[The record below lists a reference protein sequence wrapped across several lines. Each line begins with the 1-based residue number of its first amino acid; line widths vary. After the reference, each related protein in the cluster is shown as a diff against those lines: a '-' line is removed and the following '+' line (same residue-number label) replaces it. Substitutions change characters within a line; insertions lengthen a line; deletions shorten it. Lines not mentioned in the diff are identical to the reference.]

1 MYIYIYNYHYLI
13 KTTLCFIWFDQG
25 EPRIR
30 ASNDGFIKLQTLD
43 KISLSGLR
51 IFFYFSRESSWLK
64 WGYFVFI
71 KSIKEGLILSVT
83 LQSKKK
89 WNSSS
94 NVLQNLQFLWF
105 QRIFL
110 KRPSSISKLWSLKWN
125 FVNNWRFFKFLSL
138 FSPLPANAEEDYCFR
153 FRLPVR
159 LSVPP
164 SVRLSVRPS
173 VHPSVTL
180 KF

>member
-30 ASNDGFIKLQTLD
+30 ASNDGFIKLQTVE

-105 QRIFL
+105 QKYF
-110 KRPSSISKLWSLKWN
+110 WN
-125 FVNNWRFFKFLSL
+125 GLVLFLSYDHL
-138 FSPLPANAEEDYCFR
+138 NEI
-153 FRLPVR
+153 
-159 LSVPP
+159 LSTIDDFLNFFHFLVPYRRMPKRTIVLGSICP
-164 SVRLSVRPS
+164 SVCLSVRPS
-173 VHPSVTL
+173 TRPSH
-180 KF
+180 